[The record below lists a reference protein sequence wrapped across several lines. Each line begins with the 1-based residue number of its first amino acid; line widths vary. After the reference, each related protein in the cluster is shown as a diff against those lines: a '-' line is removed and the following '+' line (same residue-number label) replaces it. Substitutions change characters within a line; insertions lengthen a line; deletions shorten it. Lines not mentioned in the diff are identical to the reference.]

1 MVFVVIEP
9 ENLPHN
15 HATKKSK
22 KTISKKKKGGQGL
35 EEKANS
41 NTEVS

>member
-1 MVFVVIEP
+1 MRQ
-9 ENLPHN
+9 
-15 HATKKSK
+15 KKAK
-22 KTISKKKKGGQGL
+22 EQFQKKKGGQGL

>member
-15 HATKKSK
+15 HATKKS